1 MIRAREL
8 IADRLKAAFAG
19 YEPREGQL
27 QMADAVQSALEQERI
42 LLCEAGTGTG
52 KTLAYLVPA
61 ILSGKRV
68 VISTATRTLQEQIAF
83 RDLPLIKSALGLAPR
98 AVVMKGLGNY
108 LCLRRFEEYRR
119 TGAQGEL
126 GKARS
131 LPLVEAW
138 RQETKSGD
146 VSELSALAEDDPIW
160 REITSSSDTRVGA
173 GCRWFDE
180 CFVTRMKRDAESA
193 EIIIV
198 NHHLFFADLALRGP
212 HPAHVIPDYDAVIFD
227 EAHQL
232 EDIATDFFGVR
243 ISSSRID
250 ALLRDIE
257 RTLRLLAPG
266 DSALANSRFEG
277 PVQVARRAADAFWMK
292 LQTDA
297 RSVGGGDGRVAVER
311 ELWAGDL
318 ERRYHDL
325 DSALEALLAVCDT
338 AHGRLASGDA
348 TGSLFVERRAIEDA
362 LDTAK
367 SRTST
372 VRDNLAVAI
381 EGAPGRVTWLDAGPR
396 STVLSSS
403 PVDVST
409 IFRENVFERIPA
421 IVLTSATLATGED
434 TEQPFAYLRSRLGL
448 TERGLSVSERLIPSP
463 FDFPENALFYTPRD
477 LPAPNSPEFLSAALE
492 RIQQLVQLTGGGAFV
507 LTTSNRS
514 LRSFGEALKK
524 RMSGVMLQGEAPK
537 RALIERFR
545 DAGDGVLVAT
555 QSFWEGVDIPGRAL
569 RLVVLEKVPFAVPS
583 DPIVRARAARI
594 DEEGKNSFNE
604 LMVPAAAIALKQG
617 FGRLIRTRS
626 DRGIVALLDERVH
639 RKGYG
644 RKLLASLPPARRAHM
659 WPDVERF
666 WSGGG
671 VA

>member
-1 MIRAREL
+1 MRAREL
-8 IADRLKAAFAG
+8 IAERLAAAFPE

-27 QMADAVQSALEQERI
+27 EMADAIETALGEERI

-68 VISTATRTLQEQIAF
+68 VISTATRTLQEQIAL
-83 RDLPLIKSALGLAPR
+83 RDLPLIERALGLRPH
-98 AVVMKGLGNY
+98 AVVMKGLANY

-119 TGAQGEL
+119 GGGLQSEL
-126 GKARS
+126 GRGRA
-131 LPLVEAW
+131 LPLLEAW
-138 RQETKSGD
+138 KERTRTGE
-146 VSELSALAEDDPIW
+146 VSELSELAEDDPIW
-160 REITSSSDTRVGA
+160 REVTSSSDTRVGA

-193 EIIIV
+193 ELIIV

-243 ISSSRID
+243 ISSARIE
-250 ALLRDIE
+250 AVLRDLE

-266 DSALANSRFEG
+266 DSVLSGSGFEG
-277 PVQVARRAADAFWMK
+277 PIQAARRAADGFWIRLAM
-292 LQTDA
+292 DA
-297 RSVGGGDGRVAVER
+297 RAAGGGEGRVAVER
-311 ELWAGDL
+311 DLWNGEL
-318 ERRYHDL
+318 ERRWHEL
-325 DSALEALLAVCDT
+325 DSALEAVTALAES
-338 AHGRLASGDA
+338 AKGRLTAGRA
-348 TGSLFVERRAIEDA
+348 QGSLFVEQAALVDA
-362 LDTAK
+362 LDTARG
-367 SRTST
+367 RTGGL
-372 VRDNLAVAI
+372 RDGLATAI
-381 EGAPGRVTWLDAGPR
+381 EGAPGRVTWLDASPR
-396 STVLSSS
+396 AQVLSSS
-403 PVDVST
+403 PVDVSA
-409 IFRENVFERIPA
+409 IFRENVFERVPA
-421 IVLTSATLATGED
+421 VVLTSATLATGQGSEK
-434 TEQPFAYLRSRLGL
+434 PFAYLRSRLGL
-448 TERGLSVSERLIPSP
+448 ADSGLDVTERLIASP

-477 LPAPNSPEFLSAALE
+477 LPAPNTGEFLSAALE
-492 RIQQLVQLTGGGAFV
+492 RIEQLVALTGGGAFV

-514 LRSFGEALKK
+514 LRGFGEALK
-524 RMSGVMLQGEAPK
+524 RRRAGVLMQGEAPK
-537 RALIERFR
+537 SALLERFR
-545 DAGDGVLVAT
+545 AEGDGVLVAT

-594 DEEGKNSFNE
+594 DEEGKSSFNE

-617 FGRLIRTRS
+617 FGRLIRTKS

-644 RKLLASLPPARRAHM
+644 RRLFAALPPARRTDD
-659 WPDVERF
+659 WPAVERF
-666 WSGGG
+666 WAAGSC
-671 VA
+671 

>member
-1 MIRAREL
+1 MRAREL
-8 IADRLKAAFAG
+8 IADRLKAAFPE

-27 QMADAVQSALEQERI
+27 DMADAVQSALEQDRI

-68 VISTATRTLQEQIAF
+68 VISTATRTLQEQIAL
-83 RDLPLIKSALGLAPR
+83 RDLPLIKRSLGLAPH

-119 TGAQGEL
+119 SGAQGEL
-126 GKARS
+126 GRTRS
-131 LPLVEAW
+131 LPMVEAW
-138 RQETKSGD
+138 KEQTKSGD
-146 VSELSALAEDDPIW
+146 VSELSGLAEDDPIW

-173 GCRWFDE
+173 GCRFFDD

-193 EIIIV
+193 QIIIV

-250 ALLRDIE
+250 ALLRDME
-257 RTLRLLAPG
+257 RTLRVVAPG
-266 DSALANSRFEG
+266 DSVLANGRFEA
-277 PVQVARRAADAFWMK
+277 PVQAARRAADAFWIRLGM
-292 LQTDA
+292 DA
-297 RSVGGGDGRVAVER
+297 RSMGGGDGRVAIER
-311 ELWAGDL
+311 ELWAGEL
-318 ERRYHDL
+318 ERRYHEL
-325 DSALEALLAVCDT
+325 DSALEALMAVTET
-338 AHGRLASGDA
+338 AKGRLVSGDA
-348 TGSLFVERRAIEDA
+348 SGSMFVERGAIEDA

-367 SRTST
+367 ARTST
-372 VRDNLAVAI
+372 LRDSLAVAI

-396 STVLSSS
+396 SSVLSSS

-421 IVLTSATLATGED
+421 VILTSATLATGED
-434 TEQPFAYLRSRLGL
+434 DAQPFAYLRSRLGL
-448 TERGLSVSERLIPSP
+448 VERGLTVSERLIPSP

-477 LPAPNSPEFLSAALE
+477 LPAPNSPEFLAAALD
-492 RIQQLVQLTGGGAFV
+492 RIQQLVELTGGGAFV

-514 LRSFGEALKK
+514 LRSFGEALRK
-524 RMSGVMLQGEAPK
+524 RVSGVMLQGEAPK
-537 RALIERFR
+537 RALLDRFR

-617 FGRLIRTRS
+617 FGRLIRTKS
-626 DRGIVALLDERVH
+626 DRGIVALLDDRVH
-639 RKGYG
+639 RRGYG
-644 RKLLASLPPARRAHM
+644 RKLLASLPPARRANE
-659 WPDVERF
+659 WQDVERF
-666 WSGGG
+666 WKAGLS
-671 VA
+671 